1 MIFGKID
8 ITPKAV
14 ETHRDSYKIDQLSVV
29 GVRRAFLPFGAM
41 MAVGGSAFG
50 WQFFD
55 LLYPNERIGLAIF
68 VSVAALVGFC
78 LGHLQLL
85 SRDLRG
91 SELRGAVWGT
101 YGHLNRIRRQ
111 IMNAMRDVAHKDR

>member
-1 MIFGKID
+1 MIGGKID
-8 ITPKAV
+8 ITPTSV
-14 ETHRDSYKIDQLSVV
+14 ETHKDSYKIEHLTVV
-29 GVRRAFLPFGAM
+29 SVRRGFLPFGAM

-50 WQFFD
+50 WQFYD
-55 LLYPNERIGLAIF
+55 LLYPGERIGLAIF
-68 VSVAALVGFC
+68 VSVSALVGFC

-111 IMNAMRDVAHKDR
+111 IMNAMRDAAHNER